1 MTAEAAPPVASAH
14 GLGWPDSGNPT
25 AHAHADSSAAPGTG
39 LGWPILADGL
49 HPPVEEASR

>member
-39 LGWPILADGL
+39 WGWPILAEGL